1 MGGSEMEHDQTA
13 VRKKSQMEYGWMESN
28 GSWVVMVS
36 VGAEDDLGSEER
48 EREEQE
54 GM

>member
-1 MGGSEMEHDQTA
+1 MEHGQ
-13 VRKKSQMEYGWMESN
+13 MESN

-36 VGAEDDLGSEER
+36 VRAEDDPGSEER

-54 GM
+54 GT